1 MERACNSC
9 GVLRPQSSFVHTTK
23 VHGNGVLDVVW
34 GYMGIGVTTI
44 FAQNVTREKGL
55 LCSSTERWNRSV
67 IIDAV
72 RALKRPKSG
81 RGRPTE
87 ISLARAND
95 EHGRNDLLGLLDQ
108 RKALRSRHQ
117 AEMDILQVVIT
128 FSLIFLSSTA
138 TAG

>member
-1 MERACNSC
+1 M
-9 GVLRPQSSFVHTTK
+9 Q
-23 VHGNGVLDVVW
+23 
-34 GYMGIGVTTI
+34 
-44 FAQNVTREKGL
+44 
-55 LCSSTERWNRSV
+55 NRSV

-117 AEMDILQVVIT
+117 AEMDILDEQVVIT

-138 TAG
+138 TAD

>member
-23 VHGNGVLDVVW
+23 VHGNGVLAWYGDTW
-34 GYMGIGVTTI
+34 GSALQQYLLRMLP
-44 FAQNVTREKGL
+44 REKGL